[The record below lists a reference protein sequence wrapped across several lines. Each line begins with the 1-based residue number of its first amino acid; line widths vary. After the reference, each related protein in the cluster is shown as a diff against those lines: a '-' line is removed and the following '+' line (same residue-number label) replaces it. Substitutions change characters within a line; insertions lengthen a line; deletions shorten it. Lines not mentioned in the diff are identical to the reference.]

1 MKRLNELNELVLKE
15 LSLEELKETHL
26 NEIYGSLEFLGLDAD
41 GNIHLIISRK
51 SNIQTFV
58 SKLKI
63 LKYMF
68 EGKEIVLSIR
78 EFKRK

>member
-1 MKRLNELNELVLKE
+1 MGIAKEE
-15 LSLEELKETHL
+15 LSLELKEAHL
-26 NEIYGSLEFLGLDAD
+26 NEIYGSLEFLGLDAE

-51 SNIQTFV
+51 SNTQTFI

-63 LKYMF
+63 LKFMF